1 MRQASPSAT
10 DLAAC
15 THTRSPPDKSIN
27 FTSGGGSGSVSFNNR
42 DLSQLLVRGDTSS
55 TLTSILDRLDA
66 LERGASAGASSDAG
80 GGEAAE
86 QEASRPASASPATLA
101 DVRST
106 LDQILGT
113 GSARMSA
120 AAVRRAIRKVSQLQS
135 QVTRLAQLLT
145 RDECSSDPCR
155 NGGSCVD
162 LFNGFVC
169 RCPPQFEGRTCET
182 DVNECSAF
190 AGTDLGC
197 QNGASCRN
205 SHGGYSC
212 VCPVSAVPVYSH
224 AVMHG

>member
-10 DLAAC
+10 DLAAR

-80 GGEAAE
+80 GGEGSGSAD

-101 DVRST
+101 DMRST

-120 AAVRRAIRKVSQLQS
+120 GAVSQQPWW
-135 QVTRLAQLLT
+135 LLL
-145 RDECSSDPCR
+145 CLSGQC
-155 NGGSCVD
+155 C
-162 LFNGFVC
+162 
-169 RCPPQFEGRTCET
+169 
-182 DVNECSAF
+182 A
-190 AGTDLGC
+190 
-197 QNGASCRN
+197 
-205 SHGGYSC
+205 C
-212 VCPVSAVPVYSH
+212 VCSH
-224 AVMHG
+224 A